1 MNDGSGAAAGSLADP
16 DPDPDTDQD
25 PDPDAQADADPE
37 TVARAICLRQL
48 TLGPR
53 SRAQLA
59 DAMAKRNVPT
69 DAATSVLDRFTDVG
83 LIDDAAF
90 AAGWV
95 ESRQAGRGLAKR
107 ALAYELRAKGVADDV
122 IEQALDGLDPETERE
137 AAARLVARRLTS
149 MGGLPTEVR
158 LRRLVGMLA
167 RKGYSSGTAMAV
179 VQEALAS
186 EEAHGSISGSG
197 QL

>member
-1 MNDGSGAAAGSLADP
+1 MNDVMHVASGSLADP
-16 DPDPDTDQD
+16 
-25 PDPDAQADADPE
+25 ADSAEADPE

-59 DAMAKRNVPT
+59 QALAKRNVPT
-69 DAATSVLDRFTDVG
+69 EAATTVLDRFTDVG
-83 LIDDAAF
+83 LIDDQAF

-107 ALAYELRAKGVADDV
+107 ALAHELRAKGIAAEV
-122 IEQALDGLDPETERE
+122 IEQTLDGLDPETERD
-137 AAARLVARRLTS
+137 AAARLVARRLKSTAR
-149 MGGLPTEVR
+149 LPADVR

-167 RKGYSSGTAMAV
+167 RKGYSSATAMAV

-186 EEAHGSISGSG
+186 EEAHSQAGGPG
-197 QL
+197 QP